1 MNKRDKFI
9 YWITTIPL
17 ALGMFS
23 GGVAQILRV
32 KESADGILHLGYPVY
47 FMIILGI
54 WKVMGV
60 VAILMP
66 KFALLKEWAYAGFF
80 FAMTG
85 AVISHII
92 IKDHFAEVVA
102 PLVFVMLTV
111 VSWHFRP
118 EDKKILQSNLK

>member
-1 MNKRDKFI
+1 MSKRNKFI
-9 YWITTIPL
+9 YWMSTIPL

-32 KESADGILHLGYPVY
+32 KESVEGILHLGYPVY
-47 FMIILGI
+47 FMTILGI

-60 VAILMP
+60 VVILMP

-92 IKDHFAEVVA
+92 IKDSFAEVVA
-102 PLVFVMLTV
+102 PLVFTMLTV
-111 VSWHFRP
+111 ASWYFRRK
-118 EDKKILQSNLK
+118 DKKILRSNK